1 MRHPYQKFIQMEVI
15 GLVLS
20 FLSGITAL
28 ITGWLI
34 LLFFAVYLLVLSI
47 VCDAIILM
55 QTRRQ
60 SEAMKQAIRAF
71 VLFLLITSMF
81 FQL

>member
-28 ITGWLI
+28 ITGWVI

-71 VLFLLITSMF
+71 ILFLLITSMF

>member
-20 FLSGITAL
+20 FLCGITAL
-28 ITGWLI
+28 ITGWII
-34 LLFFAVYLLVLSI
+34 LLFVAVYLLVVSI

>member
-28 ITGWLI
+28 ITGWVI

-60 SEAMKQAIRAF
+60 SEAMKQGIRAF
-71 VLFLLITSMF
+71 ILFLLITSMF

>member
-28 ITGWLI
+28 ITGWVI